1 MTSPVTLLVRLR
13 ATRVTSPMT
22 PRDVAHDP
30 IRVTRDP
37 ARNLI
42 RNPTT
47 APVADAPA
55 LHLAPHLAPPPPVTL
70 IGRTVLLESV

>member
-1 MTSPVTLLVRLR
+1 MTSPVTLPMRLR

-22 PRDVAHDP
+22 PRDVADDP
-30 IRVTRDP
+30 IRVTHDP

-47 APVADAPA
+47 APGADAPA
-55 LHLAPHLAPPPPVTL
+55 LHLAPPPPVAL

>member
-1 MTSPVTLLVRLR
+1 MTSPVTLPVRLR
-13 ATRVTSPMT
+13 ATRVTSPVT

-37 ARNLI
+37 TCNLI

-55 LHLAPHLAPPPPVTL
+55 LHLAPPPPVTL